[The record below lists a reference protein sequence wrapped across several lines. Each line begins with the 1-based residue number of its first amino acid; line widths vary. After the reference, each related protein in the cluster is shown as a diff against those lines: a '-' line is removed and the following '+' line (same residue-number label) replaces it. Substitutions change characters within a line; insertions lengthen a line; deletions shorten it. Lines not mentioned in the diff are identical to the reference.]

1 MLTRNCLTGFFQASV
16 SGNKAKGDIRMNQY
30 QKVIRGRDSL
40 KKLPE
45 MLKKLEIRKPLI
57 VGMEPLTGTLL
68 KKNPS
73 LLTSPVYSAFHP
85 NPDLSDTEAG
95 AEIYSREGCDG
106 LISIGG
112 GSSIDTAKAIKARM
126 SARTEDDIIHSRLV
140 FDQPC
145 PHIAIPGTAGTGSEA
160 TQIAVA
166 YVNGSKISLNHP
178 ELKPDGVVL
187 DAALLDSLP
196 AYHKKSCALDALAQG
211 IESYWSKGS
220 NDDSKVH
227 AFLAI
232 IGVLDN
238 LKAYLDGDPHAAEE
252 MLEASYQSGKAIQIT
267 RTTAA
272 HAMSYM
278 LTKKLGLAHG
288 HACMLTLP
296 TLWEMM
302 QDREEMKDILQ
313 DLSGKMRLGD
323 MQLVPKLLKG
333 ILYDLDMTIPPVPDE
348 TTLDELAGSVNVE
361 RLNNHPVHLTK
372 EEIKQAYRRSMT
384 PLCENEK
391 LACLDIWRYYGR
403 T

>member
-1 MLTRNCLTGFFQASV
+1 
-16 SGNKAKGDIRMNQY
+16 MNQY

-45 MLKKLEIRKPLI
+45 MMKKLEISKPLI

-126 SARTEDDIIHSRLV
+126 SAKTEDDIIHSRLV
-140 FDQPC
+140 FDKSC

-166 YVNGSKISLNHP
+166 YVNGSKVSLNHP
-178 ELKPDGVVL
+178 ELKPDGVIL

-278 LTKKLGLAHG
+278 LTKRLGLAHG

-296 TLWEMM
+296 VLWEIM
-302 QDREEMKDILQ
+302 QEREEMKELLQ

-333 ILYDLDMTIPPVPDE
+333 ILYDLEMTIPPVPDE
-348 TTLDELAGSVNVE
+348 AILDELADSVNVE
-361 RLNNHPVHLTK
+361 RLNNHPVRLTK
-372 EEIKQAYRRSMT
+372 EEIKQVYRRSMT
-384 PLCENEK
+384 PVCDNEK
-391 LACLDIWRYYGR
+391 QACLDIWRYYGR
-403 T
+403 E